1 MEAFTRRRYDLIG
14 HDHDLVV
21 LHDIAAS
28 SVLDVTA
35 AEALAALV
43 ERRCQEL
50 RREAMPIGLRLY
62 AERPGTV
69 IDRLD
74 VYWRAWEGPVPPEEA
89 KHTETD
95 RPINPAP
102 M

>member
-1 MEAFTRRRYDLIG
+1 MSDLIG

-21 LHDIAAS
+21 RHDIAAS
-28 SVLDVTA
+28 SDLDARA
-35 AEALAALV
+35 AEALTALV
-43 ERRCQEL
+43 KRCCQEL

-74 VYWRAWEGPVPPEEA
+74 VYWKAWQGLVPPEDA
-89 KHTETD
+89 KHAETD

-102 M
+102 L